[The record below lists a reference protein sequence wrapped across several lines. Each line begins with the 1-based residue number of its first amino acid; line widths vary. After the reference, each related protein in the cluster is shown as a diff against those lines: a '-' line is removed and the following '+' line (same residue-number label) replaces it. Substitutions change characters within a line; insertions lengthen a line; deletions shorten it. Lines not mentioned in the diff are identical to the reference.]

1 MNRIR
6 EARKAAGLTQR
17 EMADLFGMPKRT
29 IENWEYHK
37 TEPPEWV
44 ERLVLGKLEKINKAP
59 NP

>member
-6 EARKAAGLTQR
+6 EARKAAGLTQK
-17 EMADLFGMPKRT
+17 EFSDLFGMPKRT
-29 IENWEYHK
+29 LENWEYGK

-44 ERLVLGKLEKINKAP
+44 ERLVLEKLEKINKAP